1 MKFDMGGAAATFGA
15 ARAVAELRPAVEVH
29 FISAA
34 CENMVNGAAY
44 RPGDVLVSA
53 SGKTVEIGNTDAE
66 GRLTLCD
73 ALWYAQEK
81 VGAATIV
88 DIATLTGAQLVAL
101 GKARAA
107 RRIV

>member
-1 MKFDMGGAAATFGA
+1 MQ
-15 ARAVAELRPAVEVH
+15 VH

-34 CENMVNGAAY
+34 CENMINGKAL

-81 VGAATIV
+81 VGATKCI

-101 GKARAA
+101 GMVR
-107 RRIV
+107 VSCVHVFVVFCV